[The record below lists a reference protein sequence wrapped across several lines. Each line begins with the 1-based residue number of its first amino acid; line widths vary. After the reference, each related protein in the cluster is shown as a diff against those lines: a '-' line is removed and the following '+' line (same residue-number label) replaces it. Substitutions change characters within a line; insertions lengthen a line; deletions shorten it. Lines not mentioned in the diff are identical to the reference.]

1 MACHVL
7 RSNDSSP
14 DALDAMAS
22 HQRIPV
28 LAGLLVALAAANV
41 GSVIAM
47 LIAAA

>member
-1 MACHVL
+1 MTCL
-7 RSNDSSP
+7 TFRSNDYSA

-22 HQRIPV
+22 HPRIPV
-28 LAGLLVALAAANV
+28 LASLLIALAAANV